1 MAKKKEKPDIPSS
14 PKPKK
19 AKVEPVVEKQV
30 APVEEK
36 KVVPAEEKKI
46 GAVMVV
52 GAGVAGMQAALD
64 LADTGYYVYLMER
77 QPAIGGVMPQLDKT
91 FPTNDCSICIISPK
105 LADVGRHLN
114 IEILAPAQVAAISGE
129 PGHFTVKIRQPA
141 RYIDPSKCI
150 ACGLCAEKCPKKVPN
165 KFNAGLDARKA
176 AYVLYP
182 QAVPLKYA
190 IDREN
195 CIYFQKGGKCKACV
209 KFCPT
214 EAVNLDEQDH
224 ERDLEVGAVILA
236 PGFEVFDARLKPE
249 YGYGRYPNVVTAL
262 EFERFLS
269 ATGPHAGHIVRPSDH
284 TEPEKI
290 AWIQCVGSRDASIG
304 RDYCSYACCMYATK
318 QAIIAGEH
326 DANIKPTIFY
336 IDLRAQGKGFDRY
349 CDRAKEVYGVRFIR
363 SMVSRVTQ
371 DPRTKNLEITYTDEQ
386 GQIQTEEFH
395 LVVLSVGFQ
404 PRGDTQELAKIVGI
418 ETNPWGFVANRPLEL
433 ISTNR
438 AGIYACGV
446 FQSPKDIPE
455 TVGQASAAAAAAGKL
470 LAEVRGTLA
479 KTREYPSER
488 DVTREEPRIGVF
500 VCHCGINI
508 ASVIDVAGV
517 AEYARTL
524 PHVVYADNTTFIC
537 STDALVKLRQ
547 MIEEHNLNRVVVA
560 SCSPRTHEPL
570 FQDTMRQAGLN
581 KYLFKMA
588 NIRDQDSWV
597 HQGEPEKATEKAKE
611 LVRMSVARAALQVPL
626 FEFPFQVEHKAL
638 VVGGGLAGMTAALT
652 IADAGY
658 DTYLVE
664 KEAQLGGMGHRVY
677 TTLEGDQ
684 IQPYLADLIRK
695 VESHPGII
703 VFKNTRV
710 TSFSGHIGKFK
721 STLEGPEGV
730 QEVGYGAAVIAT
742 GGAEYQPTEYLY
754 GEHPGVMTQLE
765 FEDLLVNKPQTLPEE
780 PWVAMI
786 QCVGCREPEHQYCS
800 RICCSEAVK
809 NALTIKEL
817 NPKAKVFVL
826 YRDIR
831 TFGFKELYYKKAR
844 DLGVQ
849 FLRFEVDRKP
859 EVTPAGNRLEVQV
872 YDQNLQAPLTIPAD
886 YLVLSA
892 AIRPHPDS
900 KEVSR
905 QFKLPLDA
913 DGFFM
918 EAHLKL
924 RPLDFASGGLFLCG
938 LAHSP
943 KFADETIAQ
952 AQGAASRALTV
963 LTQQEMWVGGA
974 IAQVIKSRCAV
985 CLTCVRTCPYNVPV
999 IDFQAHAAFIDPA
1012 KCQGCGICAS
1022 ECPHKAIQIMHNR
1035 DEQLIAEITAIE
1047 VYPEEERAAAS

>member
-1 MAKKKEKPDIPSS
+1 MAKKAGKP
-14 PKPKK
+14 KVAVTRQPKK
-19 AKVEPVVEKQV
+19 AKGKK
-30 APVEEK
+30 EEK
-36 KVVPAEEKKI
+36 VAAQKV

-64 LADTGYYVYLMER
+64 LADTGYYVYLVER
-77 QPAIGGVMPQLDKT
+77 QTAIGGVMPQLDKT

-114 IEILAPAQVAAISGE
+114 IEIMAPAQVTSISGE
-129 PGHFTVKIRQPA
+129 PGNFSVKVTQPA
-141 RYIDPSKCI
+141 RYIDMAKCT

-165 KFNAGLDARKA
+165 KFNAGLDTRKS

-190 IDREN
+190 IDKET
-195 CIYFQKGGKCKACV
+195 CIYFQKGGKCKACE
-209 KFCPT
+209 KFCT
-214 EAVNLDEQDH
+214 AEAVNFEEPDV
-224 ERDLEVGAVILA
+224 ERNLEVGAVILA
-236 PGFEVFDARLKPE
+236 PGFEVFDARQKPE

-269 ATGPHAGHIVRPSDH
+269 ATGPYAGHIVRPSDH
-284 TEPEKI
+284 KEPEKI

-326 DANIKPTIFY
+326 DAKIKPTIFY

-349 CDRAKEVYGVRFIR
+349 CERAKETHGVRFVR
-363 SMVSRVTQ
+363 SMISRVVE
-371 DPRTKNLEITYTDEQ
+371 DPLTHNLEITYQDEQ
-386 GQIQTEEFH
+386 GVLQTEIFD
-395 LVVLSVGFQ
+395 LVVLSVGFK
-404 PRGDTQELAKIVGI
+404 PHGDIEQLAKTMGVDLN
-418 ETNPWGFVANRPLEL
+418 TWGFVENRPLEL

-438 AGIYACGV
+438 DGIYACGV

-455 TVGQASAAAAAAGKL
+455 TVGQASAAAAAASKL

-479 KTREYPSER
+479 KIKEYPVER
-488 DVTREEPRIGVF
+488 DVTKEEPRIGVF

-508 ASVIDVAGV
+508 ASVIGVKSV
-517 AEYARTL
+517 AEYAGTL
-524 PHVVYADNTTFIC
+524 PHVVYADDTTFIC
-537 STDALVKLRQ
+537 STDALVKVRQ
-547 MIEEHNLNRVVVA
+547 VIEEHKLNRVVVA

-597 HQGEPEKATEKAKE
+597 HQGEPEKATEKAKD
-611 LVRMSVARAALQVPL
+611 LVRMSVARVAQQAPL
-626 FEFPFQVEHKAL
+626 FEFPIQVQHKAL
-638 VVGGGLAGMTAALT
+638 VVGGGLAGMTAALAL
-652 IADAGY
+652 ADAGY
-658 DTYLVE
+658 DTSLVE
-664 KEAQLGGMGHRVY
+664 KEARLGGLGHRVY
-677 TTLEGDQ
+677 RTLEGDEM
-684 IQPYLADLIRK
+684 QPYLADLIRK
-695 VESHPGII
+695 VENHPGII
-703 VFKNTRV
+703 VFRNTKA
-710 TSFSGHIGKFK
+710 TSFTGHIGKFK
-721 STLEGPEGV
+721 STLEGPEGK
-730 QEVGYGAAVIAT
+730 QEVEYGAAVIAT
-742 GGAEYQPTEYLY
+742 GGEEYKPTEYLY
-754 GEHPGVMTQLE
+754 GENPKVLTQLE
-765 FEDLLVNKPQTLPEE
+765 FEDLLVNRPQTLPAE

-809 NALTIKEL
+809 NALTLKEL
-817 NPKAKVFVL
+817 NPKARVFVL

-849 FLRFEVDRKP
+849 FLRYDIGQKP
-859 EVTPAGNRLEVQV
+859 VVSAKGDRLEIKVL
-872 YDQNLQAPLTIPAD
+872 DQNLQAPLTLPAD

-900 KEVSR
+900 KQVS
-905 QFKLPLDA
+905 QLFKLPLDA

-974 IAQVIKSRCAV
+974 VAQVIKDRCAE
-985 CLTCVRTCPYNVPV
+985 CLTCVRTCPFEVPV
-999 IDFQAHAAFIDPA
+999 IDSKAHVAFIDPA

-1035 DEQLIAEITAIE
+1035 DEQLLAEINAIE
-1047 VYPEEERAAAS
+1047 VPFEEERVAAS